1 VITKPDA
8 GFVLID
14 GGGNNDGMPQPTD
27 NFVELTSAF
36 AVATGSIGA
45 DLQVYI
51 LSSSILFN

>member
-1 VITKPDA
+1 
-8 GFVLID
+8 LID

-45 DLQVYI
+45 DLQV
-51 LSSSILFN
+51 